1 MYFKDCLF
9 LRKNECFGLL
19 SRTVSQR
26 IMKPVTIKRK
36 QASEDVDKRIKKLEK
51 AKDEYYNTGKAIMTD
66 AEYDAEETI
75 VAREAP
81 DAEVL
86 KAVGSAPRDSTVKL
100 PFTLPSLQKIKPGE
114 KEYERWMAKQKGQ
127 LIWSAKL
134 DGISALWHEGRLYN
148 RGDGLEGTEIT
159 RFKGLIKG
167 LVKSPWPVRGEII
180 VRRSEAPSDAK
191 LIRSWVNGALHRKP
205 TEPQVAAGL
214 MRFVA
219 YRIVGSELPMAEQF
233 AAMKAAGFELP
244 DNGIVEVGKETLQ
257 ELTDWYQSRR
267 AAGAYDI
274 DGLVVTSATKKPESQ
289 LTAAKPTDIM
299 AFKMALDE
307 QQAETTVKEV
317 EWNLSRNG
325 VLVPRVIIEPVVIGG
340 ATISKVTG
348 HNAKFI
354 CDEGIGP
361 GAGVVIIR
369 SGDVIPIIDS
379 VTEPVEPVM
388 PACDYVWDSVHIK
401 AVDGVGD
408 PAAKLLYAFK
418 ILELK
423 GAGPAIAAKLVEA
436 GLDTIFKVHA
446 AKEPVVAGLIGSS
459 SAAKLKAG
467 LAEAIEKATMVQ
479 RIKTCPGLPAGLGT
493 SRFQAFID
501 AGADFDGPMPDG
513 LGPQTWALMQ
523 SAKPTIRE
531 WIARFPRP
539 AVAAPVKVV
548 ETKGSIC
555 LTGFRD
561 AAWQKELEA
570 AGWAVKATVSK
581 GLSYLIVPDASFT
594 STKVDAANKYN
605 IPVVARD
612 AFVV

>member
-1 MYFKDCLF
+1 M
-9 LRKNECFGLL
+9 
-19 SRTVSQR
+19 
-26 IMKPVTIKRK
+26 MKPVTIKRK
-36 QASEDVDKRIKKLEK
+36 SPEATTDVVKRIRKLEK

-81 DAEVL
+81 DAAVL
-86 KAVGSAPRDSTVKL
+86 KAVGSKPRDTTIKL
-100 PFTLPSLQKIKPGE
+100 PFPLPSLQKIKPGE
-114 KEYERWMAKQKGQ
+114 KEYDRWMAKQKGQ
-127 LIWSAKL
+127 LLWSLKL

-159 RFKGLIKG
+159 RFTGLIKG
-167 LVKSPWPVRGEII
+167 LVKAPWPVRGEII
-180 VRRSEAPSDAK
+180 VRRAEAPADAK

-205 TEPQVAAGL
+205 TEPQVKAGL

-219 YRIVGSELPMAEQF
+219 YRIVGSDLPMADQF
-233 AAMKAAGFELP
+233 SALLAAGFEVP
-244 DNGIVEVGKETLQ
+244 EFGQVVATTGTLD
-257 ELTDWYQSRR
+257 ELMQKYQHWRDK
-267 AAGAYDI
+267 GAYDI

-289 LTAAKPTDIM
+289 LTAAKPSDIM
-299 AFKMALDE
+299 AFKMALDD

-361 GAGVVIIR
+361 GAGVMIIR

-388 PACDYVWDSVHIK
+388 PACDYVWDSVHVK
-401 AVDGVGD
+401 AVDGAGD
-408 PAAKLLYAFK
+408 PAAQLLHAFK
-418 ILELK
+418 VLDLK
-423 GAGPAIAAKLVEA
+423 GAGPAIAAKLVEG
-436 GLDTIFKVHA
+436 GLDTIFKVHG
-446 AKEPVVAGLIGSS
+446 AKESMVAGLIGNS
-459 SAAKLKAG
+459 SANKLKAG
-467 LAEAIEKATMVQ
+467 LAEAIVRANMVQ
-479 RIKTCPGLPAGLGT
+479 RIMTCPGLPAGLGQ
-493 SRFQAFID
+493 SRFKAFVD
-501 AGADFDGPMPDG
+501 AGAKFDGAMPDG
-513 LGPQTWALMQ
+513 FGPQTWELMQ
-523 SAKPTIRE
+523 GAKNTIKE
-531 WIARFPRP
+531 WLAQFPSDAPRP
-539 AVAAPVKVV
+539 AVAV
-548 ETKGSIC
+548 TDKGAIC

-561 AAWQKELEA
+561 AAWQKELEL
-570 AGWAVKATVSK
+570 AGWTVKATVSK
-581 GLSYLIVPDASFT
+581 GLKYLVVPSLPFT
-594 STKVDAANKYN
+594 STKVDAAEKYG

>member
-1 MYFKDCLF
+1 MMNVIK
-9 LRKNECFGLL
+9 
-19 SRTVSQR
+19 
-26 IMKPVTIKRK
+26 IKRK
-36 QASEDVDKRIKKLEK
+36 QATEEDVSVRIKKLEK

-81 DAEVL
+81 DAVVL
-86 KAVGSAPRDSTVKL
+86 KAVGSKPRDTTIKL
-100 PFTLPSLQKIKPGE
+100 PFPLPSLQKIKPGE

-127 LIWSAKL
+127 LLWSVKL

-167 LVKSPWPVRGEII
+167 LVKAPWPVRGEII
-180 VRRSEAPSDAK
+180 VRRAEAPEDAK

-205 TEPQVAAGL
+205 NEMQAPAGL

-219 YRIVGSELPMAEQF
+219 YRIVGSDLPMADQF
-233 AAMKAAGFELP
+233 KAMKAAGFELP
-244 DNGIVEVGKETLQ
+244 ENGIVEVGKDTLT
-257 ELTDWYQSRR
+257 ELTEWYQNRR
-267 AAGAYDI
+267 AAGSYDI

-289 LTAAKPTDIM
+289 LTAAKPSDIM

-325 VLVPRVIIEPVVIGG
+325 VLVPRVIIEPVAIGG

-388 PACDYVWDSVHIK
+388 PACDYVWDSVHVK
-401 AVDGVGD
+401 AVDGAGD
-408 PAAKLLYAFK
+408 PSAKLLYAFK
-418 ILELK
+418 VLELK
-423 GAGPAIAAKLVEA
+423 GAGPSIAAKLVEG

-446 AKEPVVAGLIGSS
+446 AKESAVAGLIGNS

-467 LAEAIEKATMVQ
+467 LAEAIVGANMVQ
-479 RIKTCPGLPAGLGT
+479 RIMTCPDVPAGLGQ
-493 SRFQAFID
+493 SRIKAFVD
-501 AGADFDGPMPDG
+501 AGANFDSGMPEG
-513 LGPQTWALMQ
+513 YGPQTWALMEGARAAIEAWLLEFP
-523 SAKPTIRE
+523 SA
-531 WIARFPRP
+531 APRP
-539 AVAAPVKVV
+539 AAKAV
-548 ETKGSIC
+548 TDKGAIC

-570 AGWAVKATVSK
+570 AGWTVKATVSR
-581 GLSYLIVPDASFT
+581 GLKYLVVPALPFT
-594 STKVDAANKYN
+594 STKVDAAEKYG

>member
-1 MYFKDCLF
+1 M
-9 LRKNECFGLL
+9 
-19 SRTVSQR
+19 VSQR
-26 IMKPVTIKRK
+26 KMKPVMIKRK
-36 QASEDVDKRIKKLEK
+36 SPVAVDEVQVRIKRLEK

-66 AEYDAEETI
+66 AEFDAEETI

-100 PFTLPSLQKIKPGE
+100 PFTLPSLLKIKPGE
-114 KEYERWMAKQKGQ
+114 KEYDRWMKKQSGE
-127 LIWSAKL
+127 LLWSVKL
-134 DGISALWHEGRLYN
+134 DGISALWHDGRLYN
-148 RGDGLEGTEIT
+148 RGDGLEGTDIT
-159 RFKGLIKG
+159 RFAKLIKG
-167 LVKSPWPVRGEII
+167 LVKAPWPVRGEII
-180 VRRSEAPSDAK
+180 VRRAEAPEDAK

-205 TEPQVAAGL
+205 DEMQAPAGL

-219 YRIVGSELPMAEQF
+219 YRIVGSELPMQEQF
-233 AAMKAAGFELP
+233 HAMKAAGFELP
-244 DNGIVEVGKETLQ
+244 DRGIVTVGKDTLT
-257 ELTDWYQSRR
+257 ELMEVYQGRR
-267 AAGAYDI
+267 GTCAYDI
-274 DGLVVTSATKKPESQ
+274 DGLVVTSATKKPEPQ

-307 QQAETTVKEV
+307 QQAETTVKMV

-325 VLVPRVIIEPVVIGG
+325 VLVPRVIIEPVTIGG

-388 PACDYVWDSVHIK
+388 PACDYVWDSVHVK
-401 AVDGVGD
+401 ATDGEGD
-408 PAAKLLYAFK
+408 PAAQLLHAFK
-418 ILELK
+418 VLELK
-423 GAGPAIAAKLVEA
+423 GAGPAIAAKLIEA
-436 GLDTIFKVHA
+436 GLDTIFKVNDA
-446 AKEPVVAGLIGSS
+446 AHSDIANYIGVSNS
-459 SAAKLKAG
+459 VKLKAG
-467 LAEAIEKATMVQ
+467 LAKAIEEATTVQ

-493 SRFQAFID
+493 SRFQAFVD
-501 AGADFDGPMPDG
+501 AGADFDGPMPEG
-513 LGPQTWALMQ
+513 FGPQTWALMQ
-523 SAKPTIRE
+523 SAKDTIKG
-531 WIARFPRP
+531 WIGQFPRP
-539 AVAAPVKVV
+539 AATAQPVKVV
-548 ETKGSIC
+548 NAKGSIC

-570 AGWAVKATVSK
+570 AGWTVKATVSK
-581 GLSYLIVPDASFT
+581 GLSYVIVPEVPFA
-594 STKVDAANKYN
+594 STKVDAAVKYG
-605 IPVVARD
+605 IPVVARA

>member
-1 MYFKDCLF
+1 MMNVVK
-9 LRKNECFGLL
+9 
-19 SRTVSQR
+19 
-26 IMKPVTIKRK
+26 IKRK
-36 QASEDVDKRIKKLEK
+36 QATEEDVSVRIKKLEK

-81 DAEVL
+81 DAAVL
-86 KAVGSAPRDSTVKL
+86 KAVGSAPREATVKL
-100 PFTLPSLQKIKPGE
+100 PFPLPSLQKIKPGE
-114 KEYERWMAKQKGQ
+114 KEYDRWMAKQKG
-127 LIWSAKL
+127 LLLWSVKL

-159 RFKGLIKG
+159 RFSKLIKG
-167 LVKSPWPVRGEII
+167 LVKAAPWPVRGEII
-180 VRRSEAPSDAK
+180 IRRAEAPEEAK

-205 TEPQVAAGL
+205 NEMQAPAGL

-219 YRIVGSELPMAEQF
+219 YRIVGSDLPMADQF
-233 AAMKAAGFELP
+233 KAMKAAGFELP
-244 DNGIVEVGKETLQ
+244 ENGTVEVGQDTLT
-257 ELTDWYQSRR
+257 ELTEWYQQRR
-267 AAGAYDI
+267 AVGPYDI
-274 DGLVVTSATKKPESQ
+274 DGLVVTSATKRPESQ
-289 LTAAKPTDIM
+289 LTAAKPSDIM

-307 QQAETTVKEV
+307 QQTETTVKEV

-388 PACDYVWDSVHIK
+388 PACDYVWDSVHVK
-401 AVDGVGD
+401 AVDGAGD
-408 PAAKLLYAFK
+408 PAAQLLHAFK
-418 ILELK
+418 VLELK
-423 GAGPAIAAKLVEA
+423 GAGPAIAAKLVE
-436 GLDTIFKVHA
+436 GELDTIFKVHA
-446 AKEPVVAGLIGSS
+446 AKESAVASLIGNS

-467 LAEAIEKATMVQ
+467 LAEAIMSATMVQ

-493 SRFQAFID
+493 SRFQAFVD
-501 AGADFDGPMPDG
+501 AGADFDGEMPEG
-513 LGPQTWALMQ
+513 FGSVTWALMKG
-523 SAKPTIRE
+523 AKATIME
-531 WIARFPRP
+531 WLAQFPSNVPRP
-539 AVAAPVKVV
+539 AAKAV
-548 ETKGSIC
+548 TDKGSIC

-570 AGWAVKATVSK
+570 AGWTVKATVSK
-581 GLSYLIVPDASFT
+581 GLKYLVVPSVPFA
-594 STKVDAANKYN
+594 STKVDAAEKYG